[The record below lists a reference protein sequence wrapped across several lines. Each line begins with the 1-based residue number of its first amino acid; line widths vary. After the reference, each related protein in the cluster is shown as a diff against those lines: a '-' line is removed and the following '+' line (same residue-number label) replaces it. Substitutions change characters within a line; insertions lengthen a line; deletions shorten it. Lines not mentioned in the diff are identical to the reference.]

1 MLNAIILS
9 LILTAAGSKWIDF
22 LYKLP
27 NAPLTFPDEILSR
40 AKFRNPLLFLLLFVN
55 LWNFADVPAP
65 LYFYLTAIIFFLSLI
80 TFTDFE
86 QYVIFDK
93 MLLPFAVIGIFAAIQ
108 LNLPLADRIIAAFAS
123 GGIFYAISVLTRG
136 GIGGGDIKL
145 VFVLGIWLGTKTLI
159 DVILAASIFG
169 GVIAIFLILTKQKNR
184 TSYFAY
190 GPYFTL
196 TTIIILAAIKKF
208 F

>member
-9 LILTAAGSKWIDF
+9 AILTAAGSKWIDF
-22 LYKLP
+22 LYESP
-27 NAPLTFPDEILSR
+27 NAPLTFPNEISSR
-40 AKFRNPLLFLLLFVN
+40 AKFRKPLLFLLLFVN
-55 LWNFADVPAP
+55 LLNFSDVPSP

-86 QYVIFDK
+86 QYVIFNK
-93 MLLPFAVIGIFAAIQ
+93 MLLPFGILGILAAIN
-108 LNLPLADRIIAAFAS
+108 LNLPIEDRMMAALAG
-123 GGIFYAISVLTRG
+123 GGIFYSISALTKG

-145 VFVLGIWLGTKTLI
+145 IFVLGIWLGTKNLL

-169 GVIAIFLILTKQKNR
+169 GVIAIFLLFTNKIERK
-184 TSYFAY
+184 SYFAY

-196 TTIIILAAIKKF
+196 TAIVLLAFIKKF

>member
-1 MLNAIILS
+1 MLITI
-9 LILTAAGSKWIDF
+9 ILTAVLTLYGSRWIDS
-22 LYKLP
+22 LYKMP
-27 NAPLTFPDEILSR
+27 GAPLTFPAEIKSR
-40 AKFRNPLLFLLLFVN
+40 SKFRKPLLALLLFVALYN
-55 LWNFADVPAP
+55 LADVPAP

-93 MLLPFAVIGIFAAIQ
+93 MLKPFALIGILAAIH
-108 LNLPLADRIIAAFAS
+108 LDLSLADRILAAVAG
-123 GGIFYAISVLTRG
+123 GGIFFFIATVTKG

-145 VFVLGIWLGTKTLI
+145 IFVLGLWLGSEILS
-159 DVILAASIFG
+159 DVVIKACILG
-169 GVIAIFLILTKQKNR
+169 GVAALIMILTKQKNR

-196 TTIIILAAIKKF
+196 TAIYILSCAKGF
-208 F
+208 

>member
-22 LYKLP
+22 LYKSP
-27 NAPLTFPDEILSR
+27 NAPLTFPNEISSR
-40 AKFRNPLLFLLLFVN
+40 SKFRKQLLFVLLFVN
-55 LWNFADVPAP
+55 FWNFAEVPAP
-65 LYFYLTAIIFFLSLI
+65 LYFYLTTIIFFLSLI

-86 QYVIFDK
+86 QYVIFNK
-93 MLLPFAVIGIFAAIQ
+93 MLLPFGILGILAVIH
-108 LNLPLADRIIAAFAS
+108 LNLPLDDRIIAAVA
-123 GGIFYAISVLTRG
+123 GGGTFYAVSTLTKG

-145 VFVLGIWLGTKTLI
+145 IFVLGIWLGTKTLF

-169 GVIAIFLILTKQKNR
+169 GIIAIFLIFTKQKDR
-184 TSYFAY
+184 KSYFAY
-190 GPYFTL
+190 GPCFTL
-196 TTIIILAAIKKF
+196 TVIVFLAFVKKF